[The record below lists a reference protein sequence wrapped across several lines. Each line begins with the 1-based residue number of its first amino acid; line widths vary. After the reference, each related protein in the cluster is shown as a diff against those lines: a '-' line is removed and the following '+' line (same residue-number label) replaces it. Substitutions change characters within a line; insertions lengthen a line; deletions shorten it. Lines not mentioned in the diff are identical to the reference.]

1 MEVDKLSKLKQ
12 LAILD
17 VQNNGIQSVPPELG
31 NLTNIR
37 TLQLEVNISV
47 PLVHVKTYAFR
58 VICSVFPDL
67 LSWPRE
73 PELSWP
79 T

>member
-1 MEVDKLSKLKQ
+1 MEVDKLSKLPQ

-47 PLVHVKTYAFR
+47 PLVHVKTYARR